1 MVAPTMARMVLPW
14 IFQILSTTIQ
24 ESGEGYVMNIDLNFE
39 SNRQKKLFMTDP
51 LIYLSKKVNSAEVN
65 YRRLT
70 EDEKQLFENAK
81 NSEVSSFLK
90 TQAVRRCLSFE
101 ESQKAQQSDRVL
113 RARWVLTWKGVPEE
127 SREEAAMDR
136 ENNKESTYTA
146 DLSRKAKARI
156 VLLGFQH
163 PDLESPD
170 FRTTS
175 PVQSQ
180 LMKHLSLV
188 LCSQRKWKLESLDM
202 KTAFLQTG
210 AADMESKELWTPGV
224 PELRAALG
232 AQDHDLLRILRNVYE
247 SMAMQQLHVASGTMW
262 TLHSFDLEDIVLWA
276 TTAFGYGLRRTSSLE
291 TQLIDSE

>member
-1 MVAPTMARMVLPW
+1 MRTSWNESLEEKRRNTRCHHIAEIPPIQRPLFWINLKFHRRKRCWRMTFQFQNLRRKRPSTRRMVAPTMARMVLPW
-14 IFQILSTTIQ
+14 IFQILSTAIQ

-70 EDEKQLFENAK
+70 VDEKQLFENAK

-101 ESQKAQQSDRVL
+101 ESKKAQQSDRVL

-127 SREEAAMDR
+127 SREEAAMER

-188 LCSQRKWKLESLDM
+188 LCSQRKWKLESLDL

-232 AQDHDLLRILRNVYE
+232 L
-247 SMAMQQLHVASGTMW
+247 
-262 TLHSFDLEDIVLWA
+262 
-276 TTAFGYGLRRTSSLE
+276 
-291 TQLIDSE
+291 

>member
-1 MVAPTMARMVLPW
+1 MSSHRRDSTNSKTPLLDQPEVPQEETVLEDDLPVPEPETKKTKYEEDGGSDNGKDGLAW
-14 IFQILSTTIQ
+14 IFQILSTAIQ
-24 ESGEGYVMNIDLNFE
+24 ELGEGYVMNIDLNFE

-156 VLLGFQH
+156 VLLGF
-163 PDLESPD
+163 P
-170 FRTTS
+170 
-175 PVQSQ
+175 
-180 LMKHLSLV
+180 
-188 LCSQRKWKLESLDM
+188 
-202 KTAFLQTG
+202 
-210 AADMESKELWTPGV
+210 TP
-224 PELRAALG
+224 
-232 AQDHDLLRILRNVYE
+232 
-247 SMAMQQLHVASGTMW
+247 
-262 TLHSFDLEDIVLWA
+262 
-276 TTAFGYGLRRTSSLE
+276 
-291 TQLIDSE
+291 